1 MVAISKIYGDNDM
14 KITLNEYKANPCGVL
29 SIPYWKNKNIKLP
42 KDMKIV
48 HDANFDNSYLSNY
61 VDEPYFRLIHTL
73 KNVEKT
79 IPNWLYFKTAE
90 DADLDLIVSII
101 NKSYTDLSVDVAQ
114 IKSYTKTKVFDKDLW
129 IIVYDKETNTPI
141 GCGIADF
148 DNEVK
153 EGILEWIQVLPEYRG
168 RKVGKS
174 IVNELLYRLK
184 DKSEF
189 VTVSGKVNNET
200 NPERLYRSCG
210 FAGNDV
216 WHILKQK

>member
-1 MVAISKIYGDNDM
+1 M
-14 KITLNEYKANPCGVL
+14 KIALKEYKANPCGVL
-29 SIPYWKNKNIKLP
+29 SIPYWKNKNITIP
-42 KDMKIV
+42 SGMKIV
-48 HDANFDNSYLSNY
+48 HEADFDSSYLNDY
-61 VDEPYFRLIHTL
+61 DDELYFRLIHNL
-73 KNVEKT
+73 ENIKNDVPDW
-79 IPNWLYFKTAE
+79 IYFKTAE
-90 DADLDLIVSII
+90 KKDFNLIVSII
-101 NKSYTDLSVDVAQ
+101 NNSYTDLSVDIAQ

-168 RKVGKS
+168 RKVGKA
-174 IVNELLYRLK
+174 IVSELLYRLK

-200 NPERLYRSCG
+200 NPEKLYRSCG

-216 WHILKQK
+216 WHILKHK

>member
-1 MVAISKIYGDNDM
+1 M
-14 KITLNEYKANPCGVL
+14 KLTVNEYKANPCGTL

-42 KDMKIV
+42 RNMKIV
-48 HDANFDNSYLSNY
+48 HHSDFEDSYLNKYYDDS
-61 VDEPYFRLIHTL
+61 YFRLIHSL
-73 KNVEKT
+73 ANVENST
-79 IPNWLYFKTAE
+79 PDWLYFRTAE
-90 DADLDLIVSII
+90 TTDFESIVSII
-101 NKSYTDLSVDVAQ
+101 NKSYTDLSVDIAQ
-114 IKSYTKTKVFDKDLW
+114 ITGYTKTEVYDKNLW
-129 IIVYDKETNTPI
+129 IIVYDKQSDMPI

-168 RKVGKS
+168 RKVGKA

-200 NPERLYRSCG
+200 NPESLYRSCG